1 MAPSEADQPTAQP
14 RITLTFAGPDRADVA
29 AKLDGVTP
37 AQLFLAAWYL
47 DALAREVRQGQLQ
60 QAALGALAPGGQA
73 ELDRVVQEIMG
84 GRTPQRRG

>member
-1 MAPSEADQPTAQP
+1 MAAKAEEPTAQP
-14 RITLTFAGPDRADVA
+14 RIVLAFAGPDRADVA
-29 AKLDGVTP
+29 ARLDGVTP

-73 ELDRVVQEIMG
+73 ELDRIVQDIMG
-84 GRTPQRRG
+84 GRTPQRRS